1 MEVRPT
7 GALGLQVSLGG
18 SGPGGRIPSQTWDKV
33 FFLPRTWPRG
43 KRGAKQSPRPRGPI
57 NYHPGAYR
65 RKSWLR
71 EPQGAQASPP
81 RACQNPKIPWR
92 GWARREQNRRNC

>member
-7 GALGLQVSLGG
+7 GALGSPG
-18 SGPGGRIPSQTWDKV
+18 SSWREIPSQTWDKV
-33 FFLPRTWPRG
+33 FFLPRTWPRSQ
-43 KRGAKQSPRPRGPI
+43 RGAKQSPRPRGPI
-57 NYHPGAYR
+57 NYHPEAYR

-71 EPQGAQASPP
+71 EPQDPQGSPP

-92 GWARREQNRRNC
+92 GWAGAWARREQNRRNC